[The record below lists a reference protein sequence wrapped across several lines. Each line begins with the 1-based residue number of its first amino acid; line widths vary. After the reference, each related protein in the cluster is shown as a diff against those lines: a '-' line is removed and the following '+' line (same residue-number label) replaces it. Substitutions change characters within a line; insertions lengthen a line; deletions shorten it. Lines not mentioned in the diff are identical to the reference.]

1 MLTGSGLGEIEPMPM
16 RLYLGEAIMTKMT
29 STIAATALVAATV
42 AMLTGFAPRAALA
55 LEPDRASHIIALHAS
70 VLHLVPEEDPLACPY
85 SPGMGA
91 FRETGPDGT
100 ESTPF
105 VLPNNTVFIATAFE
119 WQGGG
124 GIGEASDWEPNVLAQ
139 AGVLQASNP
148 PGGNGRTRIR
158 SSAIAD
164 DDQTNEFFQVQAGNA
179 MTMPTGVVLRAD
191 ERGPLC
197 LIIQQLN
204 DLAAFGSA
212 FLYGF
217 IARDN

>member
-1 MLTGSGLGEIEPMPM
+1 LYPIVKSNLGEVT
-16 RLYLGEAIMTKMT
+16 MTKVT
-29 STIAATALVAATV
+29 RSVTAAALIATTV
-42 AMLTGFAPRAALA
+42 AMLSSFAPRAALA
-55 LEPDRASHIIALHAS
+55 LEPDRASDIIALHAS
-70 VLHLVPEEDPLACPY
+70 VPHLVPEEDPLACPY
-85 SPGMGA
+85 NVGAGA
-91 FRETGPDGT
+91 FRETGPDGS

-105 VLPNNTVFIATAFE
+105 VVPNNMVFIATAFE
-119 WQGGG
+119 WQGSG
-124 GIGEASDWEPNVLAQ
+124 GIGEDSVWEPNVLAQ
-139 AGVLQASNP
+139 AGVLQAGSP
-148 PGGNGRTRIR
+148 PGGNARTRIR

-164 DDQTNEFFQVQAGNA
+164 DDQTNEFIQVQAGNA

-217 IARDN
+217 LARDN